1 MQAMA
6 GALPPNIFAIVMAT
20 GIVALAANTA
30 IAPILA
36 QILFWIGV
44 AAYVVLWMLLGTRC
58 VQFRDQVAVDLC
70 SHARAPG
77 FFTLVAGTGVL
88 GNGCVLL
95 LGWPSGGF
103 GMLVLAAV
111 LWAGLTYSILPSLIE
126 AENKPPLEKSLSG
139 VWLLAVVATQ
149 SVAVLAGLLAPK
161 LSDSAAGYLLFAA
174 FCLWLIGVM
183 LYIWLIALIF
193 YRMTFLPMSAAEL
206 APPYWINMGAMA
218 ISVLAGVTLGS
229 NAHRFALL
237 IELLPFLKGMTLLF
251 WATATWWLPLLVAL
265 GIWRHI
271 VKRYPL
277 RYDHGYW
284 GAVFPLGMYSV
295 CTQRLGRE
303 FGLEFLI
310 PLGVTFA
317 WIALAAWA
325 ATAFGLT
332 AHLLRRS

>member
-1 MQAMA
+1 
-6 GALPPNIFAIVMAT
+6 
-20 GIVALAANTA
+20 
-30 IAPILA
+30 
-36 QILFWIGV
+36 
-44 AAYVVLWMLLGTRC
+44 
-58 VQFRDQVAVDLC
+58 
-70 SHARAPG
+70 
-77 FFTLVAGTGVL
+77 
-88 GNGCVLL
+88 
-95 LGWPSGGF
+95 
-103 GMLVLAAV
+103 
-111 LWAGLTYSILPSLIE
+111 
-126 AENKPPLEKSLSG
+126 
-139 VWLLAVVATQ
+139 
-149 SVAVLAGLLAPK
+149 VLAGLLAPT
-161 LSDSAAGYLLFAA
+161 LSEAAAGYLLFGA

-271 VKRYPL
+271 AKRYPL

-317 WIALAAWA
+317 WIALVAWL
-325 ATAFGLT
+325 ATAFGLG